1 MTFLAIVSA
10 KGSPGVSTFAL
21 GAVLSYTRDPGYRG
35 LPAAGGRVIPDLAG
49 GYAPG
54 PILLAECDPAGGSL
68 LAGYLSRYDLPTDR
82 GVLPLAGAVLRGSA
96 AQELPGLLI
105 DLDNHKGERLA
116 LPGLTDPA
124 QGASLAP
131 AWAAI
136 GEFFAGLSGSGWTVI
151 ADCGRL
157 ASGFPPWPLLRQAD
171 AVLLALRPASL
182 ATVSPAVP
190 ALAQLRREL
199 PTADGTLALL
209 PIGGGIPARELS
221 RHLMAPVAAEIA
233 WDTGTAAAL
242 GGKGRGRR
250 RGALMRTAARAVRA
264 TEALVVSDRAAK
276 ALVPARLE
284 LPQ

>member
-10 KGSPGVSTFAL
+10 KGSPGVSAVSL
-21 GAVLSYTRDPGYRG
+21 AAVLGLSLRDPGYRG
-35 LPAAGGRVIPDLAG
+35 LPAAGGSVVPENAQRRV
-49 GYAPG
+49 
-54 PILLAECDPAGGSL
+54 LLAECDPAGGAL

-82 GVLPLAGAVLRGSA
+82 GILPLAGSALRGSA
-96 AQELPGLLI
+96 EQELPGLLI

-116 LPGLTDPA
+116 LTGVTDPA

-136 GEFFAGLSGSGWTVI
+136 GEFFAGLSRAGWTVV

-157 ASGFPPWPLLRQAD
+157 ASGYPPWPLLRQAD
-171 AVLLALRPASL
+171 AVLLALRPTSL
-182 ATVSPAVP
+182 ATISPAVP

-199 PTADGTLALL
+199 PDTDGTLALL
-209 PIGGGIPARELS
+209 PIGGGTSARELS

-242 GGKGRGRR
+242 AGKGRGRR
-250 RGALMRTAARAVRA
+250 RGPLMRTAARAVQA
-264 TEALVVSDRAAK
+264 TEALIVSSRAARV
-276 ALVPARLE
+276 LVPTRLE
-284 LPQ
+284 LER

>member
-1 MTFLAIVSA
+1 MSFLAIVSA

-21 GAVLSYTRDPGYRG
+21 AATLSVPSAAAATGGTNAEGPRG
-35 LPAAGGRVIPDLAG
+35 PV
-49 GYAPG
+49 
-54 PILLAECDPAGGSL
+54 LLAECDPAGGSL

-82 GVLPLAGAVLRGSA
+82 GVLPLASAALRGSA
-96 AQELPGLLI
+96 VQELPGLLI

-136 GEFFAGLSGSGWTVI
+136 GEFLAALSRAGWTVI

-171 AVLLALRPASL
+171 AVLLGVRPTSL
-182 ATVSPAVP
+182 ATISPAVP

-199 PTADGTLALL
+199 PVADGTLALL
-209 PIGGGIPARELS
+209 PIGGGISARELS
-221 RHLMAPVAAEIA
+221 RHLMAPVAAEVA
-233 WDTGTAAAL
+233 WDTRTAAAL

-250 RGALMRTAARAVRA
+250 RGALMRTAARAVQA
-264 TEALVVSDRAAK
+264 TQALIVSDRAARLQLP
-276 ALVPARLE
+276 ALPSGVIA
-284 LPQ
+284 